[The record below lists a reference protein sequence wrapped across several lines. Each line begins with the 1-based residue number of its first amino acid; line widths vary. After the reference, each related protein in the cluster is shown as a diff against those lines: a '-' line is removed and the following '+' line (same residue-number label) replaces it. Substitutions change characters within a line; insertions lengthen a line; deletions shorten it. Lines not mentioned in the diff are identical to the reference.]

1 MNQIEVNVTSDQYAQ
16 LQRVASRAGLSV
28 SEYMLAR
35 SLPSTT
41 EETAAMKALYVLLA
55 PRLAEAH
62 SGALSSKSVR
72 DIADTVLGKN
82 GD

>member
-35 SLPSTT
+35 SLPLTT
-41 EETAAMKALYVLLA
+41 EEIAAMETLDAFLA

-72 DIADTVLGKN
+72 DIADTVLGEN